1 MAHMLVLAGRLV
13 PRAGVSPAA
22 AAIPRC
28 EDAGGRVPDA
38 VGTRLGLITLG
49 LLRSTSLARM
59 RGARP
64 VAWACRGLALGDI
77 RDSTLAAL
85 CHCHSCP
92 ARLQLAVVGGEGS
105 RFNPAACVGRKCS
118 PEQIM
123 TCRYREES
131 NVRRRRSCRGRNWTG
146 APNARHRKTL
156 EETLSQLYFSP
167 HLTSFRRARA
177 C

>member
-1 MAHMLVLAGRLV
+1 
-13 PRAGVSPAA
+13 
-22 AAIPRC
+22 
-28 EDAGGRVPDA
+28 
-38 VGTRLGLITLG
+38 
-49 LLRSTSLARM
+49 M

-92 ARLQLAVVGGEGS
+92 ARLQLAVVGGKGS